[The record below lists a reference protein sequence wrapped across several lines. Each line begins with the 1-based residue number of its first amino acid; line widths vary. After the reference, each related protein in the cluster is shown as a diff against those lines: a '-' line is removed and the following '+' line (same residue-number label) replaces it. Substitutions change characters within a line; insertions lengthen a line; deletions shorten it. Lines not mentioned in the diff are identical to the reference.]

1 MKKTYFISGIDTDC
15 GKTIAT
21 GIMAKSLHHYGH
33 KVITQKFIQTGNI
46 GYSEDIE
53 KHRELMGV
61 NLFQEDFDH
70 TTAPLVYSTPVS
82 PHLAA
87 EIDVKE
93 VDIQKVYDATQ
104 TLEKRFDHILLEGA
118 GGLMVP
124 YSRSQTT
131 LDYLKASALPLILVT
146 SSKLGSINHT
156 LLSLEVI
163 KKYDIPLHGV
173 VYNHLPHV
181 ENFQAVD
188 TVNIIKTY
196 LSENFQGVLFTEIPN
211 IEDHKNYTIPEPV
224 IEQWFKQERIIS

>member
-1 MKKTYFISGIDTDC
+1 MNQTFFISGIDTDC

-21 GIMAKSLHHYGH
+21 GILARSLHQHGH

-46 GYSEDIE
+46 GYSEDIK
-53 KHRELMGV
+53 KHRELMEV
-61 NLFQEDFDH
+61 KIFQEDLDH

-93 VDIQKVYDATQ
+93 VDIQKVYASTKI
-104 TLEKRFDHILLEGA
+104 LEAAYKYVLLEGA

-124 YSRSQTT
+124 FNREKTT
-131 LDYLKASALPLILVT
+131 LDYLKESQLPLILVS

-163 KKYDIPLHGV
+163 KQHEIPLHGIL
-173 VYNHLPHV
+173 YNHLPNV
-181 ENFQAVD
+181 EEFLARD
-188 TVNIIKTY
+188 TVDVIKSY
-196 LSENFQGVLFTEIPN
+196 LANHFPNALFAEIPN
-211 IEDHKNYTIPEPV
+211 IEAHKAFILSRPV
-224 IEQWFKQERIIS
+224 IEQWFKQS